1 MSERIATAV
10 RSTCVTDNLSSYFAG
25 KASLEDAL
33 QDATETFLTS
43 YNSGTF
49 VCSLCGNIVYPK
61 VTTDEHGIFI
71 SDTRN
76 EIRGGLAN
84 RLLKQNICEKCA
96 ENMMKVPED
105 LINKSLCDSCVH
117 SEICRFEVPA
127 GKTCEHYTKG
137 WFYD

>member
-1 MSERIATAV
+1 MSERIATTV
-10 RSTCVTDNLSSYFAG
+10 KSTCVTDNLSSYFAG

-61 VTTDEHGIFI
+61 VTIDEHGIFV

-96 ENMMKVPED
+96 ENMMKVPGH
-105 LINKSLCDSCVH
+105 LTNRSLCDSCIH

-127 GKTCEHYTKG
+127 GETCEHYMKG
-137 WFYD
+137 

>member
-10 RSTCVTDNLSSYFAG
+10 GSTCVTDNLSSYFAG
-25 KASLEDAL
+25 KASLENAL
-33 QDATETFLTS
+33 QDTVKAFVDGL
-43 YNSGTF
+43 NRGTF

-61 VTTDEHGIFI
+61 VTTNEHGIFI

-76 EIRGGLAN
+76 EIRGGFAN
-84 RLLKQNICEKCA
+84 KPLKQNICEKCA
-96 ENMMKVPED
+96 ENMMKVPGC
-105 LINKSLCDSCVH
+105 LINKSLCDSCIH

-137 WFYD
+137 